1 MPRNL
6 AACKIG
12 NDNSNV
18 ILTLIKT
25 NFHVYLIQLWWKFS
39 KIFVNGDVVYAQM
52 WEILTLKTPLSHLIR
67 GC

>member
-25 NFHVYLIQLWWKFS
+25 NVHVYLIQVWWKFS

-52 WEILTLKTPLSHLIR
+52 WEILTLKTPSSHLIR